1 MSSPTFKHQLF
12 THFARIGKAVSNANR
27 LKILE
32 FLAQGERSVEA
43 LAKVSRLSV
52 ANTSQHLQ
60 QLRQAG
66 LVVARKQG
74 QRVYY
79 RLAGDEVVTLI
90 AMLRRFA
97 ERQLAE
103 VERLVDAYLT
113 VKDGLE
119 PVPAAE
125 LLERARSGLV
135 TVLDVRPSEEFAA
148 GHVPG
153 AVNLPLEQ
161 LETHLHQ
168 LPGDQEIV
176 AYCRGPYCVLAFEA
190 VAKLREKGFQARRLQ
205 DGFPEWKSAGLPVEK
220 TSGDSSSAA

>member
-1 MSSPTFKHQLF
+1 MSSATFKHQLF

-27 LKILE
+27 LEILE

-43 LAKVSRLSV
+43 LAKVCQLSV

-66 LVVARKQG
+66 LVAARKQG

-79 RLAGDEVVTLI
+79 RLSGDEVVALT
-90 AMLRRFA
+90 AMLRRLA

-103 VERLVDAYLT
+103 VERLVGAYLT
-113 VKDGLE
+113 VRDGLE
-119 PVPAAE
+119 PVPAQE

-153 AVNLPLEQ
+153 AFNLPLDQ
-161 LETHLHQ
+161 LETRLHQ
-168 LPGDQEIV
+168 LPRDQEIV

-190 VAKLREKGFQARRLQ
+190 VARLREKGFQARRLQ
-205 DGFPEWKSAGLPVEK
+205 DGFPEWKSAGLPVET
-220 TSGDSSSAA
+220 TSRDDSAEA

>member
-1 MSSPTFKHQLF
+1 MSSATFKHQLF

-27 LKILE
+27 LEILE

-43 LAKVSRLSV
+43 LAKVCRLSV

-66 LVVARKQG
+66 LVAARKQG

-79 RLAGDEVVTLI
+79 RLSGDDVVALT
-90 AMLRRFA
+90 AMLRRLA

-103 VERLVDAYLT
+103 VARLVDAYLT
-113 VKDGLE
+113 VRDGLE
-119 PVPAAE
+119 PVPAQE

-153 AVNLPLEQ
+153 AFNLPLDQ
-161 LETHLHQ
+161 LETRLHQ
-168 LPGDQEIV
+168 LPRGQEIV

-190 VAKLREKGFQARRLQ
+190 VARLREKGFQARRLQ
-205 DGFPEWKSAGLPVEK
+205 DGFPEWKSAGLPVE
-220 TSGDSSSAA
+220 TTLRDSSGEA

>member
-1 MSSPTFKHQLF
+1 MSSATFKHQLF
-12 THFARIGKAVSNANR
+12 IHFARIGKAVSNANR
-27 LKILE
+27 LEILE

-43 LAKVSRLSV
+43 LATVCRLSV

-66 LVVARKQG
+66 LVAARKQG

-79 RLAGDEVVTLI
+79 RLAGDEVVALI
-90 AMLRRFA
+90 AMLRRLA

-119 PVPAAE
+119 PVPAQE
-125 LLERARSGLV
+125 LLERARGGLV
-135 TVLDVRPSEEFAA
+135 TVLDVRPREEFAA

-153 AVNLPLEQ
+153 AFNVPLEQ

-168 LPGDQEIV
+168 LPRDQEIV

-190 VAKLREKGFQARRLQ
+190 VAKLRKKGFQARRLQ
-205 DGFPEWKSAGLPVEK
+205 DGFPEWKSAGLPVE
-220 TSGDSSSAA
+220 TTRRESASGV